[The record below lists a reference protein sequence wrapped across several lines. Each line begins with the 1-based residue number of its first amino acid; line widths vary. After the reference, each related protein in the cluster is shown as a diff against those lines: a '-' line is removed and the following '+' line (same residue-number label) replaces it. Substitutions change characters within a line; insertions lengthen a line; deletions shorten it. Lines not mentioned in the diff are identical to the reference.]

1 MNKFAYQ
8 VAAVLLGVTLG
19 ISAIA
24 QENANMQDNEQ
35 IIREFVAAWS
45 NLDAEELA
53 SYFTED
59 GIYHNIPSSAVQ
71 GRDNIQQFITEFT
84 RPWESTD
91 WEIVSLLAD
100 GDVVMVERLDKTVV
114 AGSPVNLPCFGYF
127 ELENGKIKEWRDYFD
142 LQTYTSALT
151 QALQGN

>member
-1 MNKFAYQ
+1 
-8 VAAVLLGVTLG
+8 
-19 ISAIA
+19 
-24 QENANMQDNEQ
+24 MQDNEQ